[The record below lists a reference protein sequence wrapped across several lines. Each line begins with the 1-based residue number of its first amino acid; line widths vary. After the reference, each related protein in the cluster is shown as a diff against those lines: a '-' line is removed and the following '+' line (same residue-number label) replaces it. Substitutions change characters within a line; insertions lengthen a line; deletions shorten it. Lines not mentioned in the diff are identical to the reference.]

1 MFTEW
6 FGDAPHAR
14 VFDYLAEDPQTDR
27 TITDIS
33 RGAEVARPTVYK
45 VLEDLQGNELV
56 VETRQ
61 VGNSRLFQLNLENR
75 TVHDLLWVLEPEL
88 EEPDFAGID
97 LPDAEEP
104 TGAPRRSRRQHEP
117 R

>member
-6 FGDAPHAR
+6 FGGAPHAR
-14 VFDYLAEDPQTDR
+14 VFDHLAEDPQTDR
-27 TITDIS
+27 SITDIS
-33 RGAEVARPTVYK
+33 RGADVARPTVYK
-45 VLEDLQGNELV
+45 VLDDFRDEDLV

-75 TVHDLLWVLEPEL
+75 TVHDLLWVIEPEL
-88 EEPDFAGID
+88 DEPDVANIEI
-97 LPDAEEP
+97 PDAEEP
-104 TGAPRRSRRQHEP
+104 VESPRRSRRK

>member
-6 FGDAPHAR
+6 FGGAPHAR
-14 VFDYLAEDPQTDR
+14 VFDFLAEDPQVDH

-33 RGAEVARPTVYK
+33 READVARPTVYK
-45 VLEDLQGNELV
+45 VLDDFEEKDLV

-88 EEPDFAGID
+88 EEPAFA
-97 LPDAEEP
+97 EFEF
-104 TGAPRRSRRQHEP
+104 TGPEAGESRSTNRQRRKR
-117 R
+117 

>member
-6 FGDAPHAR
+6 FGGAPHAR
-14 VFDYLAEDPQTDR
+14 VFDYLAEDPETDR

-33 RGAEVARPTVYK
+33 RGADVARPTVYK
-45 VLEDLQGNELV
+45 VLDDFQEKDLV
-56 VETRQ
+56 VQTRR

-75 TVHDLLWVLEPEL
+75 TVHDLLWVIEPEL
-88 EEPDFAGID
+88 EEPEFADIE
-97 LPDAEEP
+97 LPAEEAEEP
-104 TGAPRRSRRQHEP
+104 AGTSRRSRRK